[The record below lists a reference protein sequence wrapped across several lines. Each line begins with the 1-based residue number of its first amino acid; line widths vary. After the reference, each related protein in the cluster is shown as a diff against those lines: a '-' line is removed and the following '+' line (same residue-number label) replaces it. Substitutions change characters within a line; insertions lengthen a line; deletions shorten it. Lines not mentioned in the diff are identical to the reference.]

1 MRKADRIPKSAIR
14 NPHLEEE
21 MFGQLIVSGLAVGA
35 CYALLALAMVII
47 YKSSEV
53 LNFAQGEMAMV
64 STFVAFTILDAYHVP
79 FEWAVLLTFLFAI
92 LLGIFFEIVFLRQ
105 AKDPTVIGL
114 IIITLGFEMVLM
126 GFAGWKWGPDQR
138 SFPFP
143 VSNIEAYNFHG
154 LIISKINFWT
164 ILVTLVLMFVLFLF
178 FRYTK
183 LGIAMRATQQNQLAA
198 RVMGI
203 RTKWILSFT
212 WAISS
217 LVGAVAGMLIA
228 ALGVLDPPMMMD
240 PLLKGFAS
248 GVLGGMTSLPGTAVG
263 GAMLGIIE
271 NLLGGYVFLS
281 FKSVVAFIIIILML
295 CIKPSGLLA
304 RHYVKKV

>member
-1 MRKADRIPKSAIR
+1 
-14 NPHLEEE
+14 

-47 YKSSEV
+47 YKTSEV

-64 STFVAFTILDAYHVP
+64 STFVAFTILDGYQVP
-79 FEWAVLLTFLFAI
+79 FQWAILLTFLFAI
-92 LLGIFFEIVFLRQ
+92 LLGILFEFVFLRQ

-138 SFPFP
+138 PFPFP
-143 VSNIEAYNFHG
+143 VSNIEAYNFYG

-164 ILVTLVLMFVLFLF
+164 ILITLVLMFILFLF

-217 LVGAVAGMLIA
+217 LVGAVAGILIA

-271 NLLGGYVFLS
+271 NLFGGYVSLP
-281 FKSVVAFIIIILML
+281 FKSVVAFAIIVLML

>member
-1 MRKADRIPKSAIR
+1 
-14 NPHLEEE
+14 

-47 YKSSEV
+47 YKTSEV
-53 LNFAQGEMAMV
+53 LNFSQGEMAMV
-64 STFVAFTILDAYHVP
+64 STFVAFSILETYHVP
-79 FEWAVLLTFLFAI
+79 FPWAVVLTFLFAI
-92 LLGIFFEIVFLRQ
+92 LLGVFFEFAFLRQ
-105 AKDPTVIGL
+105 AKDPTVLGL

-138 SFPFP
+138 SLPFP
-143 VSNIEAYNFHG
+143 VSNIEVYNVYG

-164 ILVTLVLMFVLFLF
+164 IVISLVLMVILFLF

-203 RTKWILSFT
+203 RTKRILSFT

-217 LVGAVAGMLIA
+217 VVGAVAGMLIA
-228 ALGVLDPPMMMD
+228 SLGVLDPPMMMD

-248 GVLGGMTSLPGTAVG
+248 GVLGGMTSLPGTALG

-271 NLLGGYVFLS
+271 NLFGGYVSLS
-281 FKSVVAFIIIILML
+281 FKSVVAFVIIVLML

-304 RHYVKKV
+304 RHYEKKV

>member
-1 MRKADRIPKSAIR
+1 
-14 NPHLEEE
+14 
-21 MFGQLIVSGLAVGA
+21 
-35 CYALLALAMVII
+35 
-47 YKSSEV
+47 
-53 LNFAQGEMAMV
+53 
-64 STFVAFTILDAYHVP
+64 
-79 FEWAVLLTFLFAI
+79 LFAI

-114 IIITLGFEMVLM
+114 IIITLGFEMILM

-143 VSNIEAYNFHG
+143 VSNIEAYNFYG

-164 ILVTLVLMFVLFLF
+164 ILITLVLMFILFLF

-198 RVMGI
+198 RIMGI

-217 LVGAVAGMLIA
+217 MVGAVAGMLIA
-228 ALGVLDPPMMMD
+228 SLGVLDPPMMMD

-271 NLLGGYVFLS
+271 NLFGGYVSLS
-281 FKSVVAFIIIILML
+281 FKSVVAFAIIVLML

-304 RHYVKKV
+304 KHYVKKV

>member
-1 MRKADRIPKSAIR
+1 
-14 NPHLEEE
+14 

-35 CYALLALAMVII
+35 CYALLAISMVII
-47 YKSSEV
+47 YKTSEV
-53 LNFAQGEMAMV
+53 LNFAQGEMAMI
-64 STFVAFTILDAYHVP
+64 STYVAFSLLESYHVP
-79 FEWAVLLTFLFAI
+79 FEWVVVLTFLFAI
-92 LLGIFFEIVFLRQ
+92 LLGMFFEIVFLRQ

-114 IIITLGFEMVLM
+114 IIITLGFEMILM

-143 VSNIEAYNFHG
+143 VSNVETYNISG
-154 LIISKINFWT
+154 LLISKINFWT
-164 ILVTLVLMFVLFLF
+164 ILITLVLMFILFLF

-217 LVGAVAGMLIA
+217 MVGAVAGMLIA
-228 ALGVLDPPMMMD
+228 SLGVLDPPMMMD

-271 NLLGGYVFLS
+271 NLFGGYISLA
-281 FKSVVAFIIIILML
+281 FKSIVAFAIIVLML

-304 RHYVKKV
+304 KHYVKKV

>member
-1 MRKADRIPKSAIR
+1 
-14 NPHLEEE
+14 
-21 MFGQLIVSGLAVGA
+21 
-35 CYALLALAMVII
+35 
-47 YKSSEV
+47 
-53 LNFAQGEMAMV
+53 MAMIT
-64 STFVAFTILDAYHVP
+64 TFVTFSLLENYHLP
-79 FEWAVLLTFLFAI
+79 FQWAILLTLLFAI
-92 LLGIFFEIVFLRQ
+92 FLGIFFEIVFLRR
-105 AKDPTVIGL
+105 AKDPTLIGL
-114 IIITLGFEMVLM
+114 IIITLGFEMILM

-138 SFPFP
+138 SLPFP
-143 VSNIEAYNFHG
+143 VSNLEGYNFYG
-154 LIISKINFWT
+154 LFISKINFWT
-164 ILVTLVLMFVLFLF
+164 ILISLVLMLVLFVF

-183 LGIAMRATQQNQLAA
+183 LGIAMRATQQNPLAA

-248 GVLGGMTSLPGTAVG
+248 AVLGGMTSLPGTAVG

-271 NLLGGYVFLS
+271 NLFGGYVSLA
-281 FKSVVAFIIIILML
+281 FKSVVAFAIIVLML
-295 CIKPSGLLA
+295 CVKPSGLLA

>member
-1 MRKADRIPKSAIR
+1 
-14 NPHLEEE
+14 
-21 MFGQLIVSGLAVGA
+21 
-35 CYALLALAMVII
+35 
-47 YKSSEV
+47 
-53 LNFAQGEMAMV
+53 
-64 STFVAFTILDAYHVP
+64 VAFTLLDTYHVQ
-79 FEWAVLLTFLFAI
+79 FHWAAILTFLFAI

-114 IIITLGFEMVLM
+114 IIITLGFEMILM

-138 SFPFP
+138 ALSFP
-143 VSNIEAYNFHG
+143 VSNIETYNISG

-164 ILVTLVLMFVLFLF
+164 ILITLALMFILFLF

-217 LVGAVAGMLIA
+217 IVGAVAGMLIA

-263 GAMLGIIE
+263 GAILGIIE
-271 NLLGGYVFLS
+271 NLFGGYISLS
-281 FKSVVAFIIIILML
+281 FKSVVAFIIIVLML

-304 RHYVKKV
+304 KHYVKKV

>member
-1 MRKADRIPKSAIR
+1 M
-14 NPHLEEE
+14 L
-21 MFGQLIVSGLAVGA
+21 GQLIVSGLAVGA
-35 CYALLALAMVII
+35 CYSLLALAMVII
-47 YKSSEV
+47 YKSSDV

-64 STFVAFTILDAYHVP
+64 STYVAFMILETYHVP
-79 FEWAVLLTFLFAI
+79 FLWAVLLTFLFAM
-92 LLGIFFEIVFLRQ
+92 LLGIFFEMVFLRQ
-105 AKDPTVIGL
+105 AKDPNVLGL
-114 IIITLGFEMVLM
+114 IIITLGFEMILM

-138 SFPFP
+138 SLPFP
-143 VSNIEAYNFHG
+143 VSNIETYNLFG
-154 LIISKINFWT
+154 LVMSKINFWT
-164 ILVTLVLMFVLFLF
+164 IVISLVLMFILFLF

-183 LGIAMRATQQNQLAA
+183 VGIAMRATQQNQLAA

-217 LVGAVAGMLIA
+217 MVGAVAGMLIA
-228 ALGVLDPPMMMD
+228 ALGVLDPTMMMD
-240 PLLKGFAS
+240 PLLKSFAS

-271 NLLGGYVFLS
+271 NLFGGYISLS
-281 FKSVVAFIIIILML
+281 FKSVVAFAVIVLML

-304 RHYVKKV
+304 KHYVKKV

>member
-1 MRKADRIPKSAIR
+1 
-14 NPHLEEE
+14 
-21 MFGQLIVSGLAVGA
+21 MFGQLIVSGLATGA

-47 YKSSEV
+47 YKTSEV

-64 STFVAFTILDAYHVP
+64 STYVAFSILDTYHVS
-79 FEWAVLLTFLFAI
+79 FLWAVVLTFLFAI
-92 LLGIFFEIVFLRQ
+92 LLGIFFEFAFLRR

-114 IIITLGFEMVLM
+114 IIITLGFEMILM

-143 VSNIEAYNFHG
+143 VSNLEVYNVDG

-164 ILVTLVLMFVLFLF
+164 IVISLVLMFVLFLF

-183 LGIAMRATQQNQLAA
+183 LGIAMRATQQNPLAA

-203 RTKWILSFT
+203 RTKRILSFT

-217 LVGAVAGMLIA
+217 VVGAVAGILIA

-263 GAMLGIIE
+263 GALLGIIE
-271 NLLGGYVFLS
+271 NLFGGYVSLS
-281 FKSVVAFIIIILML
+281 FKSVVAFAIIVLML
-295 CIKPSGLLA
+295 CLRPSGLLA
-304 RHYVKKV
+304 KHYVKKV

>member
-1 MRKADRIPKSAIR
+1 
-14 NPHLEEE
+14 
-21 MFGQLIVSGLAVGA
+21 
-35 CYALLALAMVII
+35 
-47 YKSSEV
+47 
-53 LNFAQGEMAMV
+53 MAMV
-64 STFVAFTILDAYHVP
+64 STFVAFSLLDSYHVP
-79 FEWAVLLTFLFAI
+79 FEWTVVFTFLFAI
-92 LLGIFFEIVFLRQ
+92 LLGMFFELVFLRQ

-114 IIITLGFEMVLM
+114 IIITLGFEMILM

-183 LGIAMRATQQNQLAA
+183 LGTAMRATQQNQLAA

-217 LVGAVAGMLIA
+217 MVGAVAGMLIA

-271 NLLGGYVFLS
+271 NLFGGYVSLA
-281 FKSVVAFIIIILML
+281 FKSAVAFAIIVLML

-304 RHYVKKV
+304 KHYVKKV

>member
-1 MRKADRIPKSAIR
+1 
-14 NPHLEEE
+14 

-35 CYALLALAMVII
+35 CYSLLALAMVII
-47 YKSSEV
+47 YKTSEV
-53 LNFAQGEMAMV
+53 LNFAQGEMAMI
-64 STFVAFTILDAYHVP
+64 STFMTFTLLESYHVSFP
-79 FEWAVLLTFLFAI
+79 WAVALTFLFAI

-105 AKDPTVIGL
+105 AKDPNVLGL
-114 IIITLGFEMVLM
+114 MIITLGFEMVLM

-143 VSNIEAYNFHG
+143 VSSVETYNISG
-154 LIISKINFWT
+154 LLISKINFWT
-164 ILVTLVLMFVLFLF
+164 ILISFVLMLILFFF

-183 LGIAMRATQQNQLAA
+183 LGIAMRATQQNPLAA

-203 RTKWILSFT
+203 RTKRILSFT

-217 LVGAVAGMLIA
+217 MVGAVAGMLIA

-248 GVLGGMTSLPGTAVG
+248 AVLGGMTSLPGAALG
-263 GAMLGIIE
+263 GATLGIIE
-271 NLLGGYVFLS
+271 NLFGGYISLA
-281 FKSVVAFIIIILML
+281 FKSVVAFAIIVLML
-295 CIKPSGLLA
+295 CIRPSGLLA
-304 RHYVKKV
+304 RHYEKKV

>member
-1 MRKADRIPKSAIR
+1 
-14 NPHLEEE
+14 
-21 MFGQLIVSGLAVGA
+21 MFGQLVVSGLAVGA
-35 CYALLALAMVII
+35 CYALLAIAMVII
-47 YKSSEV
+47 YKTSDV

-64 STFVAFTILDAYHVP
+64 STFVTFTLLDGYHIP
-79 FEWAVLLTFLFAI
+79 FPWAMVLTFLFAI
-92 LLGIFFEIVFLRQ
+92 FLGIFFEIVFLRQ
-105 AKDPTVIGL
+105 AKDPNILGL

-143 VSNIEAYNFHG
+143 VSNIETYNFSG

-164 ILVTLVLMFVLFLF
+164 IIVSLVLMLILFLF

-203 RTKWILSFT
+203 RTKWIFSFT
-212 WAISS
+212 WALSS
-217 LVGAVAGMLIA
+217 MVGAVAGMLIA
-228 ALGVLDPPMMMD
+228 ALGVLDPPMMME

-248 GVLGGMTSLPGTAVG
+248 RVLGGMTSLPGAAVG
-263 GAMLGIIE
+263 GALLGVIE
-271 NLLGGYVFLS
+271 NIFGGYVSLPF
-281 FKSVVAFIIIILML
+281 
-295 CIKPSGLLA
+295 
-304 RHYVKKV
+304 

>member
-1 MRKADRIPKSAIR
+1 
-14 NPHLEEE
+14 

-35 CYALLALAMVII
+35 CYALLAISMVII
-47 YKSSEV
+47 YKTSEV

-64 STFVAFTILDAYHVP
+64 STFVAFMLLDAYHIP
-79 FEWAVLLTFLFAI
+79 FHWAAILTFLFAI
-92 LLGIFFEIVFLRQ
+92 LLGISFEIVFLRQ

-114 IIITLGFEMVLM
+114 IIITLGFEMILM

-138 SFPFP
+138 ALPFP
-143 VSNIEAYNFHG
+143 VSNVETYNISG
-154 LIISKINFWT
+154 LLISKINFWT
-164 ILVTLVLMFVLFLF
+164 ILITLVLMFILFLF

-217 LVGAVAGMLIA
+217 IVGAVAGMLIA

-263 GAMLGIIE
+263 GAILGIIE
-271 NLLGGYVFLS
+271 NLFGGYVSLA
-281 FKSVVAFIIIILML
+281 FKSVVAFVIIVLML

>member
-1 MRKADRIPKSAIR
+1 
-14 NPHLEEE
+14 
-21 MFGQLIVSGLAVGA
+21 VSGLAVGA
-35 CYALLALAMVII
+35 CYALLALSMVII

-64 STFVAFTILDAYHVP
+64 STFVAFTLLDAYHVP
-79 FEWAVLLTFLFAI
+79 FLWAAVLTFLFAI
-92 LLGIFFEIVFLRQ
+92 FLGIFFEIVFLRR
-105 AKDPTVIGL
+105 AKDPTLIGL
-114 IIITLGFEMVLM
+114 IIITLGFEMTLM

-138 SFPFP
+138 PFPFP
-143 VSNIEAYNFHG
+143 VSNVETYDFFG

-164 ILVTLVLMFVLFLF
+164 ILISLLLMLILFLF

-183 LGIAMRATQQNQLAA
+183 LGTAMRATQQNQLAA

-271 NLLGGYVFLS
+271 NLFGGYVSLS
-281 FKSVVAFIIIILML
+281 FKSVVAFAIIVLML
-295 CIKPSGLLA
+295 CVRPSGLLA
-304 RHYVKKV
+304 KHYVKKV

>member
-1 MRKADRIPKSAIR
+1 M
-14 NPHLEEE
+14 L
-21 MFGQLIVSGLAVGA
+21 GQLIVSGLAVGA
-35 CYALLALAMVII
+35 CYSLLALAMVII
-47 YKSSEV
+47 YKSSDV

-64 STFVAFTILDAYHVP
+64 STYVAFMILETYHVP
-79 FEWAVLLTFLFAI
+79 FLWAVLLTFLFAM
-92 LLGIFFEIVFLRQ
+92 LLGIFFEMVFLRQ
-105 AKDPTVIGL
+105 AKDPNVLGL
-114 IIITLGFEMVLM
+114 IIITLGFEMILM

-138 SFPFP
+138 SLPFP
-143 VSNIEAYNFHG
+143 VSNIETYNLFG
-154 LIISKINFWT
+154 LVMSKINFWT
-164 ILVTLVLMFVLFLF
+164 IVITLVLMFILFLF

-183 LGIAMRATQQNQLAA
+183 VGIAMRATQQNQLAA

-217 LVGAVAGMLIA
+217 MVGAVAGMLIA
-228 ALGVLDPPMMMD
+228 ALGVLDPTMMMD
-240 PLLKGFAS
+240 PLLKSFAS

-271 NLLGGYVFLS
+271 NLFGGYISLS
-281 FKSVVAFIIIILML
+281 FKSVVAFAVIVLML

-304 RHYVKKV
+304 KHYVKKV

>member
-1 MRKADRIPKSAIR
+1 
-14 NPHLEEE
+14 
-21 MFGQLIVSGLAVGA
+21 
-35 CYALLALAMVII
+35 MVII

-79 FEWAVLLTFLFAI
+79 FPWAVLLTFLFAI

-114 IIITLGFEMVLM
+114 IIITLGFEMILM
-126 GFAGWKWGPDQR
+126 GFAGWKWGPDQK

-143 VSNIEAYNFHG
+143 VSNWETYNISG
-154 LIISKINFWT
+154 LLISKINFWT
-164 ILVTLVLMFVLFLF
+164 IVITLVLMFILFLF

-217 LVGAVAGMLIA
+217 LVGAVAGILIA

-271 NLLGGYVFLS
+271 NLFGGYVSLA

-295 CIKPSGLLA
+295 CIRPSGLLA
-304 RHYVKKV
+304 KHYVKKV